1 MAIQLDTLGNGRLT
15 ARSEGG
21 RIVEAR
27 RTGQITGL
35 AGTTAD
41 AWMTEAAAQLPAT
54 GSTITIAGTDLRLLS
69 HNLTVAE
76 RNTCDVEL
84 IYEYVPSNL
93 FGGGS
98 NWRSN
103 VRMAG
108 ATQQSISRIY
118 PDIDDGNPL
127 AGDNIELTY
136 KGVTQGGE
144 YSFLEPNMTLEVTL
158 YEALTNPWDLP
169 HEWMGKLNLTAWAGG
184 AAQTWLCTNVS
195 ILPMS
200 VNVDPPEFE
209 VTYQFQWKPP
219 VDGVAWQPQVVY
231 TDPETGKPPK
241 GWKDEPT
248 SFATINHYATKEFGE
263 KFA

>member
-1 MAIQLDTLGNGRLT
+1 MAIQLDTLANGRLT

-41 AWMTEAAAQLPAT
+41 AWMTEAAAQLPPT
-54 GSTITIAGTDLRLLS
+54 GSTITIAGTELRLLS
-69 HNLTVAE
+69 HNLSVVE
-76 RNTCDVEL
+76 RATCDVEL
-84 IYEYVPSNL
+84 IYEYVPNNL

-108 ATQQSISRIY
+108 TTQQAISRII
-118 PDIDDGNPL
+118 PNTSPPQD
-127 AGDNIELTY
+127 IELTF

-144 YSFLEPNMTLEVTL
+144 YSFLEPNATLEVTL
-158 YEALTNPWDLP
+158 YEALADPWALP
-169 HEWMGKLNLTAWAGG
+169 QEWMGKLNATPWAGG
-184 AAQTWLCTNVS
+184 AAKTWLCTNVS
-195 ILPMS
+195 VLPVS

-209 VTYQFQWKPP
+209 VTYQFQWRPLVGEPP
-219 VDGVAWQPQVVY
+219 FDTAWQPQVVY

-241 GWKDEPT
+241 GWKAEGT
-248 SFATINHYATKEFGE
+248 AWQTIEHYETKEFGE